1 MAWREVHQ
9 DVGDFTVSLDER
21 LPLTIR
27 PDVDG
32 AFGGFSLC
40 VILPGRVPHRA
51 VTPAGLL
58 AIARDSG
65 GYTGL
70 IRGVKYAGGEVEVY
84 GVSPLALSGDEDSK
98 GDDPI
103 DTSGGGTITTHPFW
117 NGVGNTSVVE
127 AWRTR
132 AQGLTVHASVPT
144 AASPTG
150 SYAVDEGAT
159 GLDILR
165 RGCRGPLTP
174 WREFYL
180 DQALALHADTAA
192 NLFTSGHAVITPE
205 ADGPDGDRWAI
216 PARPAPDSD
225 LEDYTTRVK
234 VNNGPSISGEVAV
247 GSTPYYA
254 PDGDPVELQ
263 RTIQSNAPPSNGAA
277 ANVATNQLGRFDA
290 PANTITV
297 RTAARGV
304 RAHLM
309 PGDWPWLFDPDA
321 GLYDLAEQE
330 TFAGRTIAPVV
341 GVRCEALR
349 VNIDERSGVYLVW
362 HDGEAQHVV
371 DWSDFL
377 VPEAP
382 GADIEIGHIKR
393 TLGYEPLAKAAA

>member
-1 MAWREVHQ
+1 MPWREVLM
-9 DVGDFTVSLDER
+9 DVGDFAVRLDAR

-32 AFGGFSLC
+32 SFGGFALC
-40 VILPGRVPHRA
+40 VVLPGRVPHRA
-51 VTPAGLL
+51 VTPTGLL
-58 AIARDSG
+58 ALARDSG

-70 IRGVKYAGGEVEVY
+70 VRGVKYDDGDVEVY
-84 GVSPLALSGDEDSK
+84 GVSPLALSGDEDHK
-98 GDDPI
+98 GDNPI
-103 DTSGGGTITTHPFW
+103 DTSGGGTITTRPFW
-117 NGVGNTSVVE
+117 NGAGNTSVVE
-127 AWRTR
+127 AWRSR
-132 AQGLTVHASVPT
+132 AQGLTVHASTPT
-144 AASPTG
+144 AASPTA
-150 SYAVDEGAT
+150 SFAVDEGAT

-165 RGCRGPLTP
+165 VGCRGAFST

-180 DQALALHADTAA
+180 DQALALHADTRT
-192 NLFTSGHAVITPE
+192 NLFTAGHAVITPE

-234 VNNGPSISGEVAV
+234 VNNGPSISGEAAV
-247 GSTPYYA
+247 GSTPYHA

-277 ANVATNQLGRFDA
+277 VNVATNQLGRFDA
-290 PANTITV
+290 AANTITV

-321 GLYDLAEQE
+321 GLYDLAEQAF
-330 TFAGRTIAPVV
+330 FAGRTIAPVV

-349 VNIDERSGVYLVW
+349 VNVDERSGVYLVW
-362 HDGEAQHVV
+362 HDGENQHVV
-371 DWSDFL
+371 DWSDFF

-382 GADIEIGHIKR
+382 GADIEVGHIKR